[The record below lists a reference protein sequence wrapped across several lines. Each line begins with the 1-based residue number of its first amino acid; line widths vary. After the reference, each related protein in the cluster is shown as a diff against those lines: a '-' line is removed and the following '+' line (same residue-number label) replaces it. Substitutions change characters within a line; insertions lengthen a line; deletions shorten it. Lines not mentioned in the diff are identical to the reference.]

1 MVPSGIHTFIYIEN
15 KKTTY
20 MENSNCYC
28 IILAGGIG
36 TRFWPISKTAMP
48 KQFLDVADTGQS
60 FLRQTYDRFLNIIP
74 KDNIL
79 VITAARYRETVMEQL
94 PELEEGNLLLEP
106 YGRNTAPCI
115 AYATYALLK
124 RNPDAKVVVS
134 PSDHIIDNDEVFAKT
149 LHDAFR
155 YIDEK
160 DVLMTLGVVPTRPDT
175 NYGYVQAC
183 GGREAYKNN
192 EPLPIKTFTEK
203 PDKDLASIFISTGEF
218 LWNAGI
224 FLWKARTI
232 KEEME
237 RYLPE
242 VTKQFAGWE
251 SAIGTRIEKEFIDR
265 AYTGCPNISIGYG
278 VMEKTDRA
286 WIFPA
291 HFGWQDIGTWESLY
305 NYIPKDEDDNAINVE
320 KTLIENTSGSL
331 IVSLDKKKLIA
342 VKGLEDYMIIDTP
355 DALVICPKDDK
366 KYKDFISGIAMPE
379 YEKYR

>member
-1 MVPSGIHTFIYIEN
+1 
-15 KKTTY
+15 
-20 MENSNCYC
+20 MENLNCYC

-36 TRFWPISKTAMP
+36 TRFWPISKTVMP

-74 KDNIL
+74 QENIL
-79 VITAARYRETVMEQL
+79 VITGRRYSDIVREQL
-94 PELEEGNLLLEP
+94 PELDESNLLLEP
-106 YGRNTAPCI
+106 YSRNTAPCI
-115 AYATYALLK
+115 AYATYTLLK
-124 RNPDAKVVVS
+124 RNPEAKVIVS
-134 PSDHIIDNDEVFAKT
+134 PSDHIIDNDEVFAET
-149 LHDAFR
+149 IRRAFS

-160 DVLMTLGVVPTRPDT
+160 NVLMTLGVAPTRPDT

-224 FLWKARTI
+224 FLWKAETI
-232 KEEME
+232 REEME
-237 RYLPE
+237 KHLPE

-251 SAIGTRIEKEFIDR
+251 SAIGTRIEQEFIDR

-291 HFGWQDIGTWESLY
+291 QFEWQDIGTWESLY
-305 NYIPKDEDDNAINVE
+305 NYIPKDEKGNAINVE
-320 KTLIENTSGSL
+320 KSLVENTSGSL
-331 IVSLDKKKLIA
+331 IVSQGKKKLIA

>member
-1 MVPSGIHTFIYIEN
+1 
-15 KKTTY
+15 
-20 MENSNCYC
+20 MENLNCYC

-48 KQFLDVADTGQS
+48 KQFLDVADTGES
-60 FLRQTYDRFLNIIP
+60 FLRHTFERFRNIIP
-74 KDNIL
+74 TENIL
-79 VITAARYRETVMEQL
+79 VVTGTRYKETVMEQL
-94 PELEEGNLLLEP
+94 PELEERNLLLEP
-106 YGRNTAPCI
+106 YSRNTAPCI

-124 RNPDAKVVVS
+124 RNPEAKVVVS
-134 PSDHIIDNDEVFAKT
+134 PSDHIIDNDELFAKT
-149 LHDAFR
+149 IENAFR
-155 YIDEK
+155 YIEDK

-183 GGREAYKNN
+183 GGREAYKSN

-203 PDKDLASIFISTGEF
+203 PDKDLASLFISTGEF

-224 FLWKARTI
+224 FLWNANTI

-237 RYLPE
+237 RHLPE

-251 SAIGTRIEKEFIDR
+251 SAIGTCIEREFIDR

-305 NYIPKDEDDNAINVE
+305 NYIPKDKEKNAINAD
-320 KTLIENTSGSL
+320 KTLIESTRGSL
-331 IVSLDKKKLIA
+331 IVSLEKKKLIA
-342 VKGLEDYMIIDTP
+342 IKGLEDYMVIDTP

>member
-1 MVPSGIHTFIYIEN
+1 
-15 KKTTY
+15 
-20 MENSNCYC
+20 MENLNCYC

-74 KDNIL
+74 KENIL

-94 PELEEGNLLLEP
+94 PELEEDNLLLEP

-115 AYATYALLK
+115 AYATYSLLK

-305 NYIPKDEDDNAINVE
+305 NYMPKDEDDNAINVE

-331 IVSLDKKKLIA
+331 IVSLEKKKLIA

-366 KYKDFISGIAMPE
+366 KFKDFISGIAMPE